1 METTLKAGFDRALEK
16 ILIVSSEKGQRS
28 LGELL
33 RAGPGAVQLMMAAS
47 GNEAKRILLVN
58 DFDLVIINAPLID
71 ENGQEL
77 ASLVAQRQAGS
88 VLLLVKSDMQQQ
100 LRPNLDKEGIVV
112 LYKPLNKAL
121 FEQAVELVR
130 IMNRRIAE
138 LAAANRKLLRQLDE
152 LRIIARAKCLLI
164 ANCAM
169 TEEEAH
175 SLIEKTAMDRREA
188 KLTIAEAII
197 KQYKK

>member
-88 VLLLVKSDMQQQ
+88 VLLLVKSDMQQ